1 MQGTGYRELKFWR
14 LVKVYITEHENN
26 SRIKKE
32 SQMRNT
38 SEKGTENVKIEMST
52 NILTQRGSVE
62 GLD

>member
-1 MQGTGYRELKFWR
+1 
-14 LVKVYITEHENN
+14 
-26 SRIKKE
+26 
-32 SQMRNT
+32 MRNT